1 MAAHWK
7 KRETLFAEYGVEITL
22 PGAWQHRPDGDAT
35 HWHYRSADKRE
46 TLTIARQEQTDS
58 DDVALR
64 QAVARH
70 RRAVELGFSRTGVE
84 ISEPEEREE
93 GGIVFCGGSGADHF
107 FHALVLCMQESVW
120 TLFYESHRLSEETA
134 HEHAHAI
141 WASVREG
148 RRFR

>member
-22 PGAWQHRPDGDAT
+22 PGPWQHRPDGDAS

-46 TLTIARQEQTDS
+46 TLTIARQEQIDP
-58 DDVALR
+58 DAEALR
-64 QAVARH
+64 KAVGRH
-70 RRAVELGFSRTGVE
+70 RRAVELGFSRTGAE
-84 ISEPEEREE
+84 ISEPQEREE
-93 GGIVFCGGSGADHF
+93 GGIVFEGSASEGHC
-107 FHALVLCMQESVW
+107 FHALVVCMQERVW

-134 HEHAHAI
+134 REHAHAI

-148 RRFR
+148 